1 MTGTDLRAY
10 VERARSAIVESDDLS
25 LRNTE
30 LRLVQPFLD
39 ALGWDVRRPE
49 VEADVAVPSDRGP
62 VEYALRVDGRPAVF
76 VDVRPCEAPL
86 READIDRLDAAL
98 DAAGVDWG
106 ILTNGRSFVFLARDG
121 EETERLQCRLD
132 ELPDYEDAVSM
143 YTKAAA
149 DSRPGPA
156 ADRRAAAERIAERR
170 SAVAE
175 AITETLVAAADGAA
189 VADIADI
196 ADEFVDDL
204 IVTLGDGDVTE
215 DSVDAP
221 ATDESATEASGE
233 ADGAVND
240 ETATETGGDASD
252 RANRTGTASTAS
264 DSPTAGSDGRGVDV
278 PETTSQTDD
287 GQFVVRFFDGRT
299 SVGAIG
305 TGDHV
310 GTTASAI
317 EHLVDQ
323 YALDSRLSL
332 PWRPDDSD
340 DEGRAVLARRPVHP
354 DGTEM
359 RSYRRL
365 SNDYCLLGTLDVDS
379 AKTVVGELAAQT
391 GMRVMF
397 QGDW

>member
-10 VERARSAIVESDDLS
+10 VERARSAMAESDDLS

-39 ALGWDVRRPE
+39 TLGWDVRRPE
-49 VEADVAVPSDRGP
+49 VEADVTVSSDRGP
-62 VEYALRVDGRPAVF
+62 VEYALRVNGRPAVF
-76 VDVRPCEAPL
+76 VDVRPCEEPL

-106 ILTNGRSFVFLARDG
+106 ILTNGRSFVFLVRDS
-121 EETERLQCRLD
+121 EDAERLQCRLD
-132 ELPDYEDAVSM
+132 ELTDHEDAVSM

-149 DSRPGPA
+149 DSRPGPT

-175 AITETLVAAADGAA
+175 AITETLVAAADGAVA
-189 VADIADI
+189 ADIADI
-196 ADEFVDDL
+196 VDEFIDDL
-204 IVTLGDGDVTE
+204 LVTLGDGDVTG
-215 DSVDAP
+215 DSADAP
-221 ATDESATEASGE
+221 ANDEKATEASGE
-233 ADGAVND
+233 AGGEAND
-240 ETATETGGDASD
+240 ATETGGDASD
-252 RANRTGTASTAS
+252 PAKREGEASTA
-264 DSPTAGSDGRGVDV
+264 DNRRTARSSGRRADV

-287 GQFVVRFFDGRT
+287 GEFVVRFFDDRT

-305 TGDHV
+305 TADHV
-310 GTTASAI
+310 GATASAV
-317 EHLVDQ
+317 EHFIDQ

-365 SNDYCLLGTLDVDS
+365 SNDYCLLATLDVDS
-379 AKTVVGELAAQT
+379 AKTVVSELAAQT